1 MSGITGISVAVPQV
15 PAATVLAGSNDPAS
29 QAQTAG
35 QPPTTGNITGQPA
48 VVVSLSAGA
57 AAQVSAPPP
66 SMDPNQVDDALA
78 HLSGANGFAFIY
90 ANTDWARVTAQD
102 GAAAAARDE
111 AQVRGAVVGSASYAL
126 STASGLGIPASDFV
140 NPSAVQNG
148 AAPGTITVGAFS
160 FTNGG
165 STYSVTPGANGTLVG
180 TKDGQPWT
188 TWQLIPT
195 DTPGNP
201 GAAANTDSGAAA
213 ALQVLTS
220 FNAQSARMQSPLD
233 IVA

>member
-1 MSGITGISVAVPQV
+1 
-15 PAATVLAGSNDPAS
+15 
-29 QAQTAG
+29 
-35 QPPTTGNITGQPA
+35 
-48 VVVSLSAGA
+48 
-57 AAQVSAPPP
+57 
-66 SMDPNQVDDALA
+66 MDPNQVDDALA

-111 AQVRGAVVGSASYAL
+111 AQVRGAAVGSASYAL
-126 STASGLGIPASDFV
+126 STASALGIPASDSIS
-140 NPSAVQNG
+140 PSAVQNG

-160 FTNGG
+160 FANGG

-188 TWQLIPT
+188 TWQIIPT
-195 DTPGNP
+195 DTPGNLP
-201 GAAANTDSGAAA
+201 GTADTDSGAAT
-213 ALQVLTS
+213 ALQALTS
-220 FNAQSARMQSPLD
+220 LNARLASARGQSLPLD